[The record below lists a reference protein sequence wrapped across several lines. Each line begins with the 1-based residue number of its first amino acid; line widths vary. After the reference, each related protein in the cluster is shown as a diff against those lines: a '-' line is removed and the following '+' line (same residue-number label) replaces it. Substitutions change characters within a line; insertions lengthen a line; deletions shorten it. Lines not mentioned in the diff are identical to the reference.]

1 MKLDNFKEL
10 LIKKAD
16 GNPNLQLLI
25 KYMRDEYLVEHA
37 IESLNK
43 MARSYSNKN
52 SNSAI
57 MHFGSH
63 MDPETDGAMIH
74 DALSHHASHYK
85 AALNSGN
92 EKLADSHMKK
102 IFQIMHMSEKLTR
115 DGLNDHSGGK
125 LKIDA
130 IDPKPWERSGYS
142 NISEK
147 TGKFSTD
154 TKGWSRLS
162 NNYAWLRGTPYN
174 KGSYG
179 KETEAHGHN
188 QAYPLNQIKVN
199 GKHLHIDDVEQTS
212 DYVPHEFDEHPI
224 MKFYKGS
231 PSSHN
236 AQKQQEYLES
246 IDTYSD
252 NMDAFL
258 DRIDVIEG
266 YDDRGINLPDA
277 IHAPLLSAEES
288 QAKFKQMQGGDVSTP
303 ETPEAQATP
312 EAAKPTVTTTPKPSV
327 SQVDQTAKLLA
338 DIKNRNRRK
347 E

>member
-57 MHFGSH
+57 MHFGAH

-74 DALSHHASHYK
+74 DALSHHASHYR

-162 NNYAWLRGTPYN
+162 NSYSWLRGGPHE
-174 KGSYG
+174 SYG
-179 KETEAHGHN
+179 KETEAHGHS

-199 GKHLHIDDVEQTS
+199 GKHLHIDDVEPTS

-224 MKFYKGS
+224 MKYYKAS

-236 AQKQQEYLES
+236 AEKHQEYLES
-246 IDTYSD
+246 MDTYGD

-258 DRIDVIEG
+258 DRIDAIEG
-266 YDDRGINLPDA
+266 YDDRGINLPDP
-277 IHAPLLSAEES
+277 IHKPLEQVKQEMQAPAQEVKPEPAAE
-288 QAKFKQMQGGDVSTP
+288 T
-303 ETPEAQATP
+303 
-312 EAAKPTVTTTPKPSV
+312 AAVDTPKPSV

-338 DIKNRNRRK
+338 DIQNRHKNKRK
-347 E
+347 G